1 MSLATF
7 LPLLFSLAVFLLPVW
22 LLRLGRGAG
31 ARDYFVSPRYTPPQ
45 AIRNSSI
52 AYSLRLAIFG
62 PVFVFG
68 AIGNFWPVIIGAT
81 CFGLGLYLVYAS
93 RRQIF
98 AFLES
103 ALDTGQSIT
112 VHAFIAR
119 QHGDDPRVRLFA
131 ASLTLFVLI
140 AAVACEV
147 FALLGFFKLVLGSDT
162 LARGLAF
169 GTLLLAVVYAVPA
182 GHLGV
187 IYSGQL
193 QLGAIFLGLFGAAA
207 LLLYLHVSALM
218 PLPAYGAFAIGFAAV
233 FCLAILIYRRS
244 RYIETG
250 PVDPVSL
257 SAKLLS
263 KFGKVLNP
271 VISIFV
277 VLVIVLAGMEFFA
290 TSSPIPPDAGATLS
304 SGSSMP
310 FTGLV
315 ALLLLPLFYPLADIV
330 HWQRLAAIEK
340 NRQAYPGDTA
350 GWQKGLREFFRLYAV
365 EIPLL
370 WLFIASLG
378 AITVAALSLANGTEV
393 MQALIQEVASGE
405 NPIAAAAFS
414 LLLMVMVIMGLSTMA
429 ACFSAGLCTI
439 HYDMPSESVETFSS
453 SVVGRLFFLAIV
465 IALILVT
472 ETLPMNFTSSSFV
485 AVVFA
490 LGSPVLSFAPLILGP
505 IVLRR
510 MVSPSLALCIMGL
523 GAGSTAGGLS
533 GYLATGNETWL
544 WAAVPACLGLGFL
557 LLAVSRLWDRQGSR
571 IR

>member
-1 MSLATF
+1 MSFALF

-22 LLRLGRGAG
+22 LLRSGRGAG

-45 AIRNSSI
+45 AVRNSCI
-52 AYSLRLAIFG
+52 AYSLRLALFG

-93 RRQIF
+93 RRPIF
-98 AFLES
+98 TFLES
-103 ALDTGQSIT
+103 ALNTGQSIT

-162 LARGLAF
+162 LARALAF

-193 QLGAIFLGLFGAAA
+193 QLGAIFFGLFAAAA
-207 LLLYLHVSALM
+207 LLLYLHVSALL

-233 FCLAILIYRRS
+233 FCVAILIYRRS

-277 VLVIVLAGMEFFA
+277 VLVIVLAGMEFSA

-304 SGSSMP
+304 SGSGMP
-310 FTGLV
+310 LTSLAALV
-315 ALLLLPLFYPLADIV
+315 LLPLFYPLADIV
-330 HWQRLAAIEK
+330 HWQRLAAMEK

-350 GWQKGLREFFRLYAV
+350 GWQKALREFFR
-365 EIPLL
+365 
-370 WLFIASLG
+370 
-378 AITVAALSLANGTEV
+378 T
-393 MQALIQEVASGE
+393 
-405 NPIAAAAFS
+405 
-414 LLLMVMVIMGLSTMA
+414 
-429 ACFSAGLCTI
+429 LCCR
-439 HYDMPSESVETFSS
+439 DS
-453 SVVGRLFFLAIV
+453 
-465 IALILVT
+465 
-472 ETLPMNFTSSSFV
+472 V
-485 AVVFA
+485 AVAFYRE
-490 LGSPVLSFAPLILGP
+490 PWRHNRCGP
-505 IVLRR
+505 IPHQRHGGYASAHPGGGFRREPDRRRGLFAVAHGHGHNGIILNGRVLLGRPLHHSLRHAVRKRGNIFPQRR
-510 MVSPSLALCIMGL
+510 RPPFLFGYRHCTHTGHRNAADEFHQQQFSRRRLCPRQPRAVVCAADPRADYPAPQASPSLGLCILGL
-523 GAGSTAGGLS
+523 GAGSTAGGLA